1 MSAEDKPS
9 YAPNLKFSHMGFA
22 TTNLAEMEDFYTRV
36 LGFTVTD
43 RGEVMGGMKLVFLSR
58 DPEEHHQLVLVSG
71 RPENLPENP
80 YHPQFGS
87 VINQISFKVASLEE
101 LRNLYNIFNKEDV
114 QSVMPAN
121 HGIAWSIY
129 CHDPDGNNLEFFVDP
144 DWYMPQ
150 PFLIPLDFAKTNE
163 EIVEETGVLAK
174 EQPGFEMY
182 SDWRTRLGK
191 QMNLYKEEA

>member
-101 LRNLYNIFNKEDV
+101 GLRFAFEVSPKTCYEMNGGKLPFGC
-114 QSVMPAN
+114 
-121 HGIAWSIY
+121 HAWAKY
-129 CHDPDGNNLEFFVDP
+129 DPEFWKAHLVP
-144 DWYMPQ
+144 
-150 PFLIPLDFAKTNE
+150 
-163 EIVEETGVLAK
+163 EETPAH
-174 EQPGFEMY
+174 
-182 SDWRTRLGK
+182 SR
-191 QMNLYKEEA
+191 AS